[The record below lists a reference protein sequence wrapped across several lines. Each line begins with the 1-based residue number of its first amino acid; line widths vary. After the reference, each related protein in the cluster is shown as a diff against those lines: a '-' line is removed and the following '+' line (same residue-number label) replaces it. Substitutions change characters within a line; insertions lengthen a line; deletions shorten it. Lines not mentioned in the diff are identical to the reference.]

1 MGNLSQIQ
9 ATCGVLPY
17 QIWMKVKGSTQFIY
31 DYIEESQ
38 LQLLSFKDTSAA
50 LVSKKNDPIFQG
62 TNGILTV
69 GFIVVLLL
77 CTTGFLIY
85 WILSIQSRSLQ
96 FGIFRAMGMS
106 LREILAMLINE
117 QIFISGASI
126 ATGAAIGIV
135 ASRLYI
141 PLIQI
146 AYAASDNVLPLSIIT
161 AQSDFVKLFSVI
173 GIVILVCMII
183 LGVIISRIKIAQALK
198 LGED

>member
-1 MGNLSQIQ
+1 MPTRPRRWSI
-9 ATCGVLPY
+9 
-17 QIWMKVKGSTQFIY
+17 
-31 DYIEESQ
+31 
-38 LQLLSFKDTSAA
+38 
-50 LVSKKNDPIFQG
+50 KKNDPMFQG

-106 LREILAMLINE
+106 LREILSMLINE
-117 QIFISGASI
+117 QIFISGTSI
-126 ATGAAIGIV
+126 ATGAAIGIL
-135 ASRLYI
+135 ASKLYI
-141 PLIQI
+141 PLIQL

-161 AQSDFVKLFSVI
+161 DQSDFAKLFSVI
-173 GIVILVCMII
+173 GIVMLICMVI

>member
-17 QIWMKVKGSTQFIY
+17 QIWMKAKGSTQFIY

-38 LQLLSFKDTSAA
+38 LQLLSFNDTSAA